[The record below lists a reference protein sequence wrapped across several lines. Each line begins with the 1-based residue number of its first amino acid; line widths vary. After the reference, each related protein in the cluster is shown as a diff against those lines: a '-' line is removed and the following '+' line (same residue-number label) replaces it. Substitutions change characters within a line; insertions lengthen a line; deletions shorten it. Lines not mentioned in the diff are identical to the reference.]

1 MIRTHQRTDHDLSSV
16 STDRF
21 LTKVQF
27 HMRDLQFYML
37 HYVGIELGLLHYG
50 RNTSEG
56 VQE

>member
-1 MIRTHQRTDHDLSSV
+1 ME
-16 STDRF
+16 
-21 LTKVQF
+21 VQF
-27 HMRDLQFYML
+27 HMWDLQFYML